1 MKKYNFKASILSIFR
16 RIKIIGTGR
25 LAYYLLHANS
35 TKATL
40 ETAAARIKNREMLIK
55 QKLSQHYSIKNE
67 LKFNKVILLTPS
79 HVQRSGITL
88 EADLHFAY
96 SESLHEI
103 GIPVQT
109 IESST
114 NLNIDKFNEGTL
126 IIFDGNFSL
135 KFSSEMLN
143 QIDLAR
149 NKGCYIAFDHTDLL
163 ASKDANKILSELYK
177 IADVGII
184 HNPLIDLSENFKKR
198 TILWPTYPFSKIFE
212 SEKLIKKDDSV
223 LFSGTSFRGLNGR
236 KFYLNYLSK
245 HKVSVNNQMLL
256 SKSTGQIHT
265 SYLDYLRSLESCT
278 MSFTTGYRSNEES
291 LLVFRVVELMLR
303 ETVVFYEEGSF
314 INHFFRPYEHYIP
327 VFNAPDLLYKVNYLQ
342 NNQEL
347 FNKIVSQ
354 AKEFTQRKYSHY
366 LFWKKLNE
374 KL

>member
-1 MKKYNFKASILSIFR
+1 MKKYNFMAAIQSIFR

-25 LAYYLLHANS
+25 YTYYLLHANS
-35 TKATL
+35 TKVTL
-40 ETAAARIKNREMLIK
+40 ETAAARIKNLEMLTK
-55 QKLSQHYSIKNE
+55 QNLGQHHSIKNE
-67 LKFNKVILLTPS
+67 LKFNKVILLTPT

-109 IESST
+109 IETST
-114 NLNIDKFNEGTL
+114 NLNIDEFHEGTL
-126 IIFDGNFSL
+126 VIFDGNFSL
-135 KFSSEMLN
+135 KFSSDMLN
-143 QIDLAR
+143 QIALAR

-184 HNPLIDLSENFKKR
+184 HNPLIDLPENFRKR

-245 HKVSVNNQMLL
+245 HKVSINNQMLL

-314 INHFFRPYEHYIP
+314 INHFFKPYEHYIP

-347 FNKIVSQ
+347 LNKIASQ
-354 AKEFTQRKYSHY
+354 AKEFTQRKYAHY